1 MKNDE
6 YQREVTLRNI
16 YKKNHYYTHIKLDLP
31 LHRKIPEDI
40 QCMRKKKTN
49 KKKPALY
56 CVCNQAVSILPVRIY
71 NNTNKR
77 PK

>member
-6 YQREVTLRNI
+6 YQRVVTLRNI

-40 QCMRKKKTN
+40 QCMREEKKKTN
-49 KKKPALY
+49 KQEKNLLY
-56 CVCNQAVSILPVRIY
+56 IVSV
-71 NNTNKR
+71 
-77 PK
+77 

>member
-6 YQREVTLRNI
+6 YQRVVTLRNI

-40 QCMRKKKTN
+40 QCMREEKKT
-49 KKKPALY
+49 KQTRKKPALY
-56 CVCNQAVSILPVRIY
+56 CVCIIMTTSSLHFAP
-71 NNTNKR
+71 
-77 PK
+77 

>member
-6 YQREVTLRNI
+6 YQRVVTLRNI

-40 QCMRKKKTN
+40 QCMREEKKKQTN
-49 KKKPALY
+49 KKKKKTK
-56 CVCNQAVSILPVRIY
+56 S
-71 NNTNKR
+71 NK
-77 PK
+77 K

>member
-6 YQREVTLRNI
+6 YQRVVTLRNI

-40 QCMRKKKTN
+40 QCMREGKKKKQTRKN
-49 KKKPALY
+49 LLY
-56 CVCNQAVSILPVRIY
+56 IVSVIMTTSSLHFAP
-71 NNTNKR
+71 
-77 PK
+77 